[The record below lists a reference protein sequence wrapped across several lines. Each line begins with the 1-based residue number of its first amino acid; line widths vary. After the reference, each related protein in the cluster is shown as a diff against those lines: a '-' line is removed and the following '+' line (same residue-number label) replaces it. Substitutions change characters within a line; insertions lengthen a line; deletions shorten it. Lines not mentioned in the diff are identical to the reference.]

1 MVKKSVTLDDLA
13 EMVNRGFDD
22 VSSRMATKIDVD
34 ERFDGV
40 DERFEQVDKRLTHI
54 DLELGHMGARMDN
67 MERDVAEIRR
77 HFVYRDEFED
87 ALARISLVEK
97 KLGIKSGK

>member
-40 DERFEQVDKRLTHI
+40 DERFEQVDKRFERIEERLI
-54 DLELGHMGARMDN
+54 YI
-67 MERDVAEIRR
+67 ERDISDIKK
-77 HFVYRDEFED
+77 HIVYRDEFED
-87 ALARISLVEK
+87 LMSRVKYLEVKA
-97 KLGIKSGK
+97 GIESGK